1 MRKLSAEEHQ
11 RRLELYRMGMND
23 VEISETLKVPVTT
36 VRGWRQRNG
45 LIANNG
51 VPMEWVLTADEC
63 KVMRRFLAALR
74 RAHELN
80 PKMDVGKFMR
90 EYRRNINYGHRDVV
104 NGA

>member
-1 MRKLSAEEHQ
+1 MNGFRVSKQSYKRRK
-11 RRLELYRMGMND
+11 Y
-23 VEISETLKVPVTT
+23 VT
-36 VRGWRQRNG
+36 
-45 LIANNG
+45 G
-51 VPMEWVLTADEC
+51 VPMEWALTADEC